1 MKCFI
6 WFFIVVVMI
15 NLNIGECAANNQKPP
30 VKCQAI
36 VAADGSGN
44 FTSIQ
49 AAIDAAPSN
58 SATRYII
65 GIKNGIYQEIIKV
78 PSFKSNISL
87 IGESAAGTKISY
99 SRYAGEMNPASGKAY
114 GTSGSTIVLISGA
127 GFTAENIT
135 FENSFDEKS
144 VQTAGTQAVA
154 VKTDADKLIFKNC
167 RFIGN
172 QDTLYVNNFR
182 QYFKDCYIEGDVD
195 FIFSAATVIFDNCVI
210 HSVDREGITPKG
222 YVTAG
227 SADARALYGLVFLN
241 CKLTADPG
249 VGANSVYLGRPW
261 VPSSAKKP
269 VYVKSVLIGCE
280 LGEHIKTEGWT
291 SMSSAQPQ
299 DHFLREYQNTG
310 AGANTTDPL
319 RKQLTKEEAA
329 GYNIKNIF
337 KSFIEINDN
346 WDPTIPAY

>member
-1 MKCFI
+1 
-6 WFFIVVVMI
+6 MI
-15 NLNIGECAANNQKPP
+15 NLNLGECAADNLKPP

-58 SATRYII
+58 SATRYLI
-65 GIKNGIYQEIIKV
+65 GIKNGAYREIINA

-87 IGESAAGTKISY
+87 IGESAVGTKISY
-99 SRYAGEMNPASGKAY
+99 SRYAGEINPATGKKY
-114 GTSGSTIVLISGA
+114 GTSGSTIALISGA

-135 FENSFDEKS
+135 FENSYDEKDF
-144 VQTAGTQAVA
+144 QDDGAQAVA
-154 VKTDADKLIFKNC
+154 VKADADKLIFKNC

-195 FIFSAATVIFDNCVI
+195 FIFSAATAVFDNCSI
-210 HSVDREGITPKG
+210 HSVNREGINPKG

-227 SADARALYGLVFLN
+227 SADAKALYGLVFLK
-241 CKLTADPG
+241 CKLTADPD
-249 VGANSVYLGRPW
+249 VGTNSVYLGRPW
-261 VPSSAKKP
+261 IPSSSKKT
-269 VYVKSVLIGCE
+269 VYVRSVFVNCE
-280 LGEHIKTEGWT
+280 LGAHIKTEGWT
-291 SMSSAQPQ
+291 SMHGAQPQ

-319 RKQLTKEEAA
+319 RKQLTIEEAA
-329 GYNIKNIF
+329 DYNLKNIF

-346 WDPTIPAY
+346 WDPTIPVY